1 MPEPSERRPSVRR
14 PTVAL
19 IVDHPQRDLAG
30 IVLTGVQLCQQG
42 VICHLV
48 PHNLED
54 RELWALAPDL
64 VLLNFFRPANEGLAR
79 KLMTAGIQVAVL
91 DTEGGVWP
99 TEEAYVEL
107 LWQDAKL
114 RRQLECVCMWGPRLA
129 RHLVAREVL
138 SSEQVV
144 VTGCPRFDFYHP
156 QWQPVM
162 HQAGARSPAR
172 ILINT
177 NFSRGN
183 PRFATVTQNVGQMRV
198 ASGLSEDRVAALIET
213 ERQAID
219 AVIELAQDLAR
230 DYPTTN
236 IVFRPHPF
244 ESPDLYRQRLG
255 ENGRIVVDNDQPVQS
270 EIRRASVV
278 IQRSCSTAVEAGL
291 AGVPALSPQLEPA
304 TVVNPTSEMV
314 IVGCESYRD
323 MRVQLD
329 AIFGGT
335 YEAPLEIREAIECV
349 TRDWFCRA
357 DGMAHRR
364 VSDAVVRRLGGAR
377 TVDERRCERSLYGLE
392 QGGRLVPAGV
402 GRALRYRLRLAADF
416 AFSRMRRVPTQN
428 KPGKSFS
435 VGEVRALS
443 DAIRRVGGTPAAR
456 PVRVTAARDDPRY
469 RRQLLVHSITLACES
484 DADITSG
491 EQIT

>member
-1 MPEPSERRPSVRR
+1 MQTESSSSIGGRWSGLIRTIGCSRPARRIVSCGRRRQRSSKTGPLRHCNRRWSMPEPSERRPSVRR

-162 HQAGARSPAR
+162 HQAGARSPA
-172 ILINT
+172 
-177 NFSRGN
+177 
-183 PRFATVTQNVGQMRV
+183 
-198 ASGLSEDRVAALIET
+198 
-213 ERQAID
+213 
-219 AVIELAQDLAR
+219 
-230 DYPTTN
+230 
-236 IVFRPHPF
+236 
-244 ESPDLYRQRLG
+244 
-255 ENGRIVVDNDQPVQS
+255 
-270 EIRRASVV
+270 
-278 IQRSCSTAVEAGL
+278 
-291 AGVPALSPQLEPA
+291 
-304 TVVNPTSEMV
+304 
-314 IVGCESYRD
+314 
-323 MRVQLD
+323 
-329 AIFGGT
+329 
-335 YEAPLEIREAIECV
+335 
-349 TRDWFCRA
+349 
-357 DGMAHRR
+357 
-364 VSDAVVRRLGGAR
+364 
-377 TVDERRCERSLYGLE
+377 
-392 QGGRLVPAGV
+392 
-402 GRALRYRLRLAADF
+402 
-416 AFSRMRRVPTQN
+416 
-428 KPGKSFS
+428 
-435 VGEVRALS
+435 
-443 DAIRRVGGTPAAR
+443 
-456 PVRVTAARDDPRY
+456 
-469 RRQLLVHSITLACES
+469 
-484 DADITSG
+484 
-491 EQIT
+491 